1 MAHSP
6 WRTARRGASKMSGS
20 YTQQSGRIFFTG
32 YEPTQP
38 LHACGPG
45 VWPHYLLHYVLSG
58 AGTFFGGQ
66 KKWRLS
72 AGDAFLIIPGAVC
85 SYISDEASPWEY
97 CWVGFDGRDCKD
109 ILHSCG
115 LTPECPVFFGN
126 RALLASGAPSAKEAP
141 FPNGLF
147 PVKDGKKNASPGE
160 ALLSLNDAFH
170 RDSSNTYLH
179 LSLLYRFFSLLS
191 PQAGAG
197 QNDASGYIKHAVE
210 YIQHN
215 YAYDIKILDVARYL
229 GIDRTYLYKLFSR
242 ELGISPQQYLI
253 NYRLIMAKQ
262 LLSSTALRVSE
273 IANSCG
279 FADSASFCHHFRAQ
293 FSITPTQFRRELGT
307 APVG

>member
-1 MAHSP
+1 
-6 WRTARRGASKMSGS
+6 MSANVS
-20 YTQQSGRIFFTG
+20 QPYMQQSVRIFFTG
-32 YEPTQP
+32 YEPTPP

-45 VWPHYLLHYVLSG
+45 VWPHYLLHYILSG
-58 AGTFFGGQ
+58 TGTFCSGQ
-66 KKWRLS
+66 KKWQLS
-72 AGDAFLIIPGAVC
+72 AGDAFLIIPGTVC
-85 SYISDEASPWEY
+85 SYTSDEVSPWEY

-109 ILHSCG
+109 ILNSCG
-115 LTPECPVFFGN
+115 LTQECPVF
-126 RALLASGAPSAKEAP
+126 SGSNAGAGRDGLCGDISNKEE
-141 FPNGLF
+141 NE
-147 PVKDGKKNASPGE
+147 KNASIGE
-160 ALLSLNDAFH
+160 CLLSLNDTFYH
-170 RDSSNTYLH
+170 DSSNTYLH

-215 YAYDIKILDVARYL
+215 YAYDIQILDVARYL

-253 NYRLIMAKQ
+253 NYRLTMAKQ